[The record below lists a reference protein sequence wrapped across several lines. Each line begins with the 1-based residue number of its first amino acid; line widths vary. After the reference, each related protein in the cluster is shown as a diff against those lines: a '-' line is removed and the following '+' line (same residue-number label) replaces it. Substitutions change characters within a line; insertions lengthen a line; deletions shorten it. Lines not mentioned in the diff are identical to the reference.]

1 MENKSVKDIFCQRPK
16 SNTKQEENRS
26 FEGSKTTRDALR
38 CEEANDW
45 NPEYRHD
52 VPFIITKV
60 FAEIAVEQSERTVC
74 RRHYPFLRKGF
85 KIVYK
90 KRMFSCRKP
99 T

>member
-26 FEGSKTTRDALR
+26 FEGSKTTKDALR
-38 CEEANDW
+38 REEADDR

-60 FAEIAVEQSERTVC
+60 FAEIVMEQSEWTVC
-74 RRHYPFLRKGF
+74 RRHYPFLRKDV
-85 KIVYK
+85 KIMDK
-90 KRMFSCRKP
+90 KQRF
-99 T
+99 